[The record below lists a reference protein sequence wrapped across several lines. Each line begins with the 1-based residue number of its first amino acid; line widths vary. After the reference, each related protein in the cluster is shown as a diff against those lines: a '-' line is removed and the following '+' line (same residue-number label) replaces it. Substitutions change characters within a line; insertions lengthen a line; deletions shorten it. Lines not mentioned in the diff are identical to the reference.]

1 MYVIALTGG
10 IGAGK
15 STAAEVFRTRGAV
28 VLSLDDIA
36 KRHLA
41 PGMAVHD
48 EVVAEFGSEVL
59 GEDGAI
65 DHRKLAAAAF
75 ASKGRAERLNAI
87 VHPAVLR
94 EVGPGLRDMGL
105 LLNPPRVVVLDV
117 PLLVEAPVFGEL
129 AERTLAISALADVR
143 VERAVAAG
151 MDEDDVRARIACQA
165 TDAERESI
173 ADDVIRNEGTLA
185 EFQSALE
192 RYWNEVIAD
201 AP

>member
-15 STAAEVFRTRGAV
+15 STAAEVFRARGAV
-28 VLSLDDIA
+28 VLSLDEIA
-36 KRHLA
+36 KRHLT
-41 PGMAVHD
+41 PGMPVHD
-48 EVVAEFGSEVL
+48 EVVREFGSGIL
-59 GEDGAI
+59 GEGDRI
-65 DHRKLAAAAF
+65 DERKLAAVAF
-75 ASKGRAERLNAI
+75 SSPENAERLNHI
-87 VHPAVLR
+87 VHPAILR

-117 PLLVEAPVFGEL
+117 PLLFEAPVFGEL
-129 AERTLAISALADVR
+129 AERVLAISAAPEAR
-143 VERAVAAG
+143 VARAVAAG
-151 MDEDDVRARIACQA
+151 MDEADVRARITCQA

-173 ADDVIRNEGTLA
+173 ADDVIFNDGTLE

-192 RYWNEVIAD
+192 RYWDEVVAD

>member
-15 STAAEVFRTRGAV
+15 STAAEVFCTRGAV

-48 EVVAEFGSEVL
+48 KVVAEFGSEVL

-75 ASKGRAERLNAI
+75 VSKERAERLNAI

-129 AERTLAISALADVR
+129 AERTLTISALADVR

-151 MDEDDVRARIACQA
+151 MDEGDVRARIACQA

-185 EFQSALE
+185 EFQNALE